1 MCVNSYVFVMS
12 LLCNF
17 LCNMCLFLIYSRH
30 LCVICCDVP
39 CYLYVYYVCCAI
51 SLLLSC
57 AWCMSCTTI
66 WILEAVDNTAV
77 IVITAAAANLGTP
90 RFTHSR
96 LPSWS
101 SRERITALTVAL
113 AWNSGDCETE
123 AAYVQSQPISCVW
136 KHRQCPGWQ
145 ASTLLADELWL
156 TMPPCPRVSKD
167 QKSALRTHCFF
178 LHSGGLGGKNKNT
191 ANTAAYWKA
200 RWLTHCL

>member
-1 MCVNSYVFVMS
+1 MFVSCVSFMPCHVMCMLIVFVWQFSLFGVIFMS
-12 LLCNF
+12 FSCEQP
-17 LCNMCLFLIYSRH
+17 YESWKPSTTPPSSWSRRQQQ
-30 LCVICCDVP
+30 
-39 CYLYVYYVCCAI
+39 I
-51 SLLLSC
+51 SAPLASH
-57 AWCMSCTTI
+57 I
-66 WILEAVDNTAV
+66 Q
-77 IVITAAAANLGTP
+77 G
-90 RFTHSR
+90 

-156 TMPPCPRVSKD
+156 TMPPCPRVSKHK
-167 QKSALRTHCFF
+167 KSALRTNYFF

-200 RWLTHCL
+200 RLLSV